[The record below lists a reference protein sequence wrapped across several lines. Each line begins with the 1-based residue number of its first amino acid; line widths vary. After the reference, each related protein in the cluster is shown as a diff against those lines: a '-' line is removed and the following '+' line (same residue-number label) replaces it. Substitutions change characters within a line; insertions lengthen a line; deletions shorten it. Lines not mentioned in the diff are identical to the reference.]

1 MLGWGE
7 GVERVRQ
14 RRNKREKALGREI
27 WKQRLR
33 FASFLSYPPPPPPP
47 PLSRLVFF
55 PLSAPPRREHI
66 AIGIDSAWDVVPLAF
81 VRCINSSLNL
91 HMKTAN

>member
-66 AIGIDSAWDVVPLAF
+66 ANRNRFSLGRCAF
-81 VRCINSSLNL
+81 GVCE
-91 HMKTAN
+91 MYKQ